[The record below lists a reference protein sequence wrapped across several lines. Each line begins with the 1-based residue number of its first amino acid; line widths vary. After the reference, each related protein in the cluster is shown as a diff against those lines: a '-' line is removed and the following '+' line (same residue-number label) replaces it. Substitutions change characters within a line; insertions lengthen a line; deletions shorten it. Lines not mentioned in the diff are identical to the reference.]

1 MAFSSCNAEHVFHW
15 NRFHTEKRAQM
26 ADIVI
31 VASAF
36 GVAQVREHGHHT
48 YVPVAAEVGAAGFEV
63 RRELLPAGPDGAVS
77 TELLTALGRLIASR
91 GLWSVYSTPATLYTH
106 DGALD
111 KAAVRGALAEAQ
123 ALDARIVKFQLG
135 GFADEASTDA
145 LAELLRGS
153 HARAL
158 VENGQEAVGGSL
170 AQFRK
175 LFAALEAAGVDDAL
189 GMTFDVGN
197 WQWPGEAP
205 LDCAR
210 VLAPYV
216 EYIHCKGVAG
226 EGARRF
232 AVAPAGNDA
241 RFTAVLAALPGD
253 VPRGIEFPF
262 DTTDLAADANRHV
275 AWLKA
280 A

>member
-1 MAFSSCNAEHVFHW
+1 M
-15 NRFHTEKRAQM
+15 
-26 ADIVI
+26 
-31 VASAF
+31 
-36 GVAQVREHGHHT
+36 
-48 YVPVAAEVGAAGFEV
+48 GAAGFEV

-77 TELLTALGRLIASR
+77 MELLTALGRLIASR

-111 KAAVRGALAEAQ
+111 KAAVRGALAEAK

-135 GFADEASTDA
+135 GFADEASADA
-145 LAELLRGS
+145 LARLLRGS
-153 HARAL
+153 RARVL
-158 VENGQEAVGGSL
+158 VENGQQAVGGSL
-170 AQFRK
+170 AQFRN
-175 LFAALEAAGVDDAL
+175 LFAALEAAGVDHAL

-197 WQWPGEAP
+197 WHWPGEAP

-210 VLAPYV
+210 ALAPYV